1 MKKALLLAGVASLFA
16 TAANA
21 EIKPYIGLDG
31 NYSTLDWA
39 YDFENAVGDDYQSV
53 SLIAGAKVVRNF
65 GLEAFYQLSG
75 GEKNYGKSYIT
86 DDNFYHSR
94 FTAYGLD
101 ALGYLPLGC
110 EGKVELIAGA
120 GVGEYTFKVRQLGLG
135 SAKDHSTG
143 YRLNAGV
150 QYNIDENWSLR
161 GMYHHVYT
169 QKSEVD
175 AIDEFS
181 VGIRYNF

>member
-39 YDFENAVGDDYQSV
+39 YDFENAVEDDYQSV

-75 GEKNYGKSYIT
+75 GEKNSISNGQQSA
-86 DDNFYHSR
+86 FFHSR

-120 GVGEYTFKVRQLGLG
+120 GVGEYTFKIRNVGYRTF
-135 SAKDHSTG
+135 KDHSTG
-143 YRLNAGV
+143 YRLNAGA
-150 QYNIDENWSLR
+150 QYNINENWSLR

-169 QKSEVD
+169 QKSWVD

>member
-16 TAANA
+16 TPANA

-39 YDFENAVGDDYQSV
+39 YDFENAVEDDYQSV

-120 GVGEYTFKVRQLGLG
+120 GVGVYTFKVRQLGLG

-181 VGIRYNF
+181 VGVRYNF

>member
-39 YDFENAVGDDYQSV
+39 YDIENSVEDDYQSV

-75 GEKNYGKSYIT
+75 GEKNLGASYAG
-86 DDNFYHSR
+86 DGYFHSR
-94 FTAYGLD
+94 FTAYGVD

-120 GVGEYTFKVRQLGLG
+120 GVGEYIFKVRNVGNG
-135 SAKDHSTG
+135 TTKDHSTG

-150 QYNIDENWSLR
+150 QYNLTENWSLR

-169 QKSEVD
+169 QKSYVD

-181 VGIRYNF
+181 VGVRYNF